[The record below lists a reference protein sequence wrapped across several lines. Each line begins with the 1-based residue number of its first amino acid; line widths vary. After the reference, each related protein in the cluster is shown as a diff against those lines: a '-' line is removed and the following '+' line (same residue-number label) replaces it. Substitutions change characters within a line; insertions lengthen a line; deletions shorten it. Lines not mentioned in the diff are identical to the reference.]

1 MCNVMCVRALHMFVC
16 PTLPFVGVDA
26 HNTLTCELDLCCP
39 PFPHASA
46 ASARAPLM
54 SPTVS
59 KSTLVVVRSMYD
71 RSIYDAVACSPL
83 AFATGCHAEYFGF
96 VLSLHPDQHIS
107 TKTKLKLLCSV

>member
-1 MCNVMCVRALHMFVC
+1 
-16 PTLPFVGVDA
+16 
-26 HNTLTCELDLCCP
+26 
-39 PFPHASA
+39 
-46 ASARAPLM
+46 
-54 SPTVS
+54 
-59 KSTLVVVRSMYD
+59 MYD